1 MKVTTLHAISLR
13 APNTLI
19 QCLTFYSSS
28 LNSMAAV
35 VVMYS
40 VAVYKCLYLVHN
52 HVILILIQCHMTG
65 EGGGYSFLVAR
76 LATKVTNKMFVFDLC
91 LCLLIYS

>member
-1 MKVTTLHAISLR
+1 MVIYSASR
-13 APNTLI
+13 SEGNYSA
-19 QCLTFYSSS
+19 CLTFYSSS

-40 VAVYKCLYLVHN
+40 VAVYKCLYLVHF
-52 HVILILIQCHMTG
+52 HVILTLIQCHMTG
-65 EGGGYSFLVAR
+65 EGGNSFLVAR
-76 LATKVTNKMFVFDLC
+76 LASKVTNKMFVFDLC